1 MSDRMD
7 LVKEWINK
15 AEHDIQMAELALKNK
30 PELTDSICFHCQ
42 QTVEKY
48 LKSYL
53 VYLDITFEK
62 VHNLQYLL
70 DLLNEKDK
78 IADEMY
84 EMVEKLEDYA
94 VEIRYPDDWYYPTVM
109 EAKEA
114 YEIAKKVKEF
124 VLNKLHSRDPNRIC
138 NPV

>member
-1 MSDRMD
+1 MN

-15 AEHDIQMAELALKNK
+15 AEHDLQMAELALKNK

-53 VYLDITFEK
+53 VYLDIVFEK

-70 DLLNEKDK
+70 DLINEKK
-78 IADEMY
+78 KVPDEIY
-84 EMVEKLEDYA
+84 EMIEKLEDYA
-94 VEIRYPDDWYYPTVM
+94 IEIRYPDDWHNLSLDET
-109 EAKEA
+109 KEA
-114 YEIAKKVKEF
+114 YEIAKKIK
-124 VLNKLHSRDPNRIC
+124 KLVIIRIGLLY
-138 NPV
+138 NSNN